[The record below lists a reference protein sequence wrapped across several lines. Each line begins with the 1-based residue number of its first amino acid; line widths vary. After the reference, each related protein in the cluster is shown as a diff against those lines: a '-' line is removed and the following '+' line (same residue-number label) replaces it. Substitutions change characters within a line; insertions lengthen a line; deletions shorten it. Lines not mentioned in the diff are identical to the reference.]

1 MKNELQ
7 VKVKQQLGKI
17 EFNFLEI
24 KDKLSSMMELY
35 KDAQF
40 TEETSTEA
48 KKEVATLR
56 KIKKALNDRRI
67 QVKKE
72 YMEPYDDFETK
83 VKELTS
89 LIDEPILLI
98 DKQVQAFE
106 EKKKEEKKQ
115 KISDA
120 YEELIGDMGEYLPLT
135 RIYDSKWENSSKSL
149 KSIREEIEQAVSST
163 EMAVNTIKG
172 MNSEVVDK
180 ALEQYKHD
188 LSLANAIT
196 YINKHEQLKAEILA
210 REEQRRKE
218 EEERRRR
225 EEEERIRAEER
236 KRIAEIERIR
246 EEARQK
252 AIDEE
257 RKRVAEEEEK
267 KVAEF
272 LKASQDTEPLVP
284 EQVEVIV
291 DIEEPG
297 FEVVEDDGPFTDEP
311 FDVEEDLPF
320 VTVGEVRTIFTV
332 VGTIEE
338 VEHVEMYLNSIGL
351 QFERVDE

>member
-40 TEETSTEA
+40 NEDTSAEA

-83 VKELTS
+83 VKELTN
-89 LIDEPILLI
+89 LIDEPIVLI
-98 DKQVQAFE
+98 DRQVQVFE
-106 EKKKEEKKQ
+106 ERKKEEKKQ
-115 KISDA
+115 KIRNT
-120 YEELIGDMGEYLPLT
+120 YTELIGDMEEYLPLS
-135 RIYDSKWENSSKSL
+135 RIYDSKWENVSKSL

-210 REEQRRKE
+210 REQTKRRE

-236 KRIAEIERIR
+236 KRIAETERIK
-246 EEARQK
+246 EETRQK
-252 AIDEE
+252 AIEEE
-257 RKRVAEEEEK
+257 RQRIAEEEEK
-267 KVAEF
+267 KAAEM
-272 LKASQDTEPLVP
+272 LKVSQDTEPLVTNQA
-284 EQVEVIV
+284 EITI
-291 DIEEPG
+291 DIEEPA
-297 FEVVEDDGPFTDEP
+297 FEIVENEEPFTDEP
-311 FDVEEDLPF
+311 FEVEEELPF
-320 VTVGEVRTIFTV
+320 VTVGEVRAMFTV

-338 VEHVEMYLNSIGL
+338 MEQVEMYLNSIEL
-351 QFERVDE
+351 EFERVDE